1 MKQPLLQVETERLM
15 IRPVLKEDYISWYEG
30 FNNRLPPQYKY
41 DDGYRDMSSST
52 KEWFT
57 EWIINGR

>member
-1 MKQPLLQVETERLM
+1 M

-30 FNNRLPPQYKY
+30 FNNRLPSQYKY
-41 DDGYRDMSSST
+41 DDGYRYMSFST